1 MLQASRNRLP
11 EYLLVTIWG
20 VAALAALV
28 PGAEYYA
35 LPLSERAFSPQHEL
49 FAPTGLVGHSYGI
62 AGAFLTLAG
71 VVGYS
76 IRKRWRSL
84 ERVGT
89 LKHWL
94 QVHIFCCTLGPFL
107 ILLHTSFKFGGLVA
121 ISFFSMVLVVASGVF
136 GRYVYVRIPKTVN
149 GRFQTLEEI
158 RAERDRIAA
167 SIQAQAR
174 IPQVEL
180 AAASTGGSMS
190 QSSLSALW
198 GNVRMEARNRTRIR
212 YMRKRLITQGVAPG
226 TVASLVEGMQRQ
238 AQLERQL
245 IFLQPFQRLFRYW
258 HVFHLPFA
266 IIMLLILAVHVGVAI
281 AFGYG
286 WPS

>member
-1 MLQASRNRLP
+1 
-11 EYLLVTIWG
+11 
-20 VAALAALV
+20 
-28 PGAEYYA
+28 
-35 LPLSERAFSPQHEL
+35 
-49 FAPTGLVGHSYGI
+49 VGHSYGI
-62 AGAFLTLAG
+62 AGAALTMAG
-71 VVGYS
+71 VAGYS
-76 IRKRWRSL
+76 LRKRWRAL
-84 ERVGT
+84 GNVGK

-158 RAERDRIAA
+158 RAERDRIAG
-167 SIQAQAR
+167 SIQVQSGV
-174 IPQVEL
+174 PQIEVL
-180 AAASTGGSMS
+180 SMTRPAASASA
-190 QSSLSALW
+190 LSALW
-198 GNVRMEARNRTRIR
+198 ANLRLEAGN
-212 YMRKRLITQGVAPG
+212 RKRINAMKRRMLAQGVAPR
-226 TVASLVEGMQRQ
+226 TIASLAESMQRQ

-245 IFLQPFQRLFRYW
+245 VFLQPFHRLFRYW

-266 IIMLLILAVHVGVAI
+266 IIMFLILAVHVGVAI

>member
-1 MLQASRNRLP
+1 LP
-11 EYLLVTIWG
+11 EYLLIALWG
-20 VAALAALV
+20 VAAVTALT
-28 PGAEYYA
+28 PGAGYYA
-35 LPLSERAFSPQHEL
+35 LPYSERAFSDQHAL

-62 AGAFLTLAG
+62 AGAGLTMLG
-71 VVGYS
+71 VIMYAV
-76 IRKRWRSL
+76 RKRWRVL
-84 ERVGT
+84 ANAGK

-121 ISFFSMVLVVASGVF
+121 ISFYSMVLVVASGIF

-149 GRFQTLEEI
+149 GRFQTLAEI
-158 RAERDRIAA
+158 RAERDEIAA
-167 SIQAQAR
+167 EIRAHAGIPDTELAWAGSASHASLTGALVSNARLEVSSRAR
-174 IPQVEL
+174 IHAL
-180 AAASTGGSMS
+180 RR
-190 QSSLSALW
+190 SLLS
-198 GNVRMEARNRTRIR
+198 
-212 YMRKRLITQGVAPG
+212 QGVASRQ
-226 TVASLVEGMQRQ
+226 VASLEKALHRQ

-245 IFLQPFQRLFRYW
+245 LLVQPFQRLFRYW

-266 IIMLLILAVHVGVAI
+266 IIMFLILAVHVAVAI

>member
-1 MLQASRNRLP
+1 MQSENQSRLP
-11 EYLLVTIWG
+11 EYVLITLWG
-20 VAALAALV
+20 VFSLAALL
-28 PGAEYYA
+28 PGAGYYA
-35 LPLSERAFSPQHEL
+35 LPLRERAFSPQHAL
-49 FAPTGLVGHSYGI
+49 FAPTGRVGHSYGI
-62 AGAFLTLAG
+62 AGAALTMAG
-71 VVGYS
+71 VAGYS
-76 IRKRWRSL
+76 LRKRWRAL
-84 ERVGT
+84 GNVGK

-158 RAERDRIAA
+158 RAERDRIAG
-167 SIQAQAR
+167 SIQVQSGVPQIEVLSMAR
-174 IPQVEL
+174 P
-180 AAASTGGSMS
+180 AASTSA
-190 QSSLSALW
+190 LSALW
-198 GNVRMEARNRTRIR
+198 ANLRLEAGN
-212 YMRKRLITQGVAPG
+212 RKRINAMKRRMLAQGVAPR
-226 TVASLVEGMQRQ
+226 TIASLAESMERQ

-245 IFLQPFQRLFRYW
+245 VFLQPFHRLFRYW

-266 IIMLLILAVHVGVAI
+266 IIMFLILAVHVGVAI

>member
-1 MLQASRNRLP
+1 MQSENQSRLP
-11 EYLLVTIWG
+11 EYVLITLWG
-20 VAALAALV
+20 IFSLAALL
-28 PGAEYYA
+28 PGAGYYA
-35 LPLSERAFSPQHEL
+35 LPLRERAFSPQHAL
-49 FAPTGLVGHSYGI
+49 FAPTGRVGHSYGI
-62 AGAFLTLAG
+62 AGAALTMAG
-71 VVGYS
+71 VAGYS
-76 IRKRWRSL
+76 LRKRWRAL
-84 ERVGT
+84 GNVGK

-158 RAERDRIAA
+158 RAERDRIAG
-167 SIQAQAR
+167 SIQVQSGVPQIEVLSMAR
-174 IPQVEL
+174 PV
-180 AAASTGGSMS
+180 ASA
-190 QSSLSALW
+190 SALKR
-198 GNVRMEARNRTRIR
+198 RMLA
-212 YMRKRLITQGVAPG
+212 QGVAPR
-226 TVASLVEGMQRQ
+226 TITSLAESMQRQ

-245 IFLQPFQRLFRYW
+245 VFLQPFHRLFRYW

-266 IIMLLILAVHVGVAI
+266 IIMFLILAVHVGVAI

>member
-1 MLQASRNRLP
+1 MASENQSRLP
-11 EYLLVTIWG
+11 EFFLITLWGIISLSALL
-20 VAALAALV
+20 
-28 PGAEYYA
+28 PGAGYYA
-35 LPLSERAFSPQHEL
+35 LPLRERAFSAQHAL
-49 FAPTGLVGHSYGI
+49 FAPTGRIGHSYGI
-62 AGAFLTLAG
+62 AGAALTMAG
-71 VVGYS
+71 VAGYS
-76 IRKRWRSL
+76 ARKRWRMLSNA
-84 ERVGT
+84 GK
-89 LKHWL
+89 LKYWL

-158 RAERDRIAA
+158 RTERDRIAEV
-167 SIQAQAR
+167 IQAQSGL
-174 IPQVEL
+174 PQVEVAVWTT
-180 AAASTGGSMS
+180 AAAS
-190 QSSLSALW
+190 SSAMSALW
-198 GNVRMEARNRTRIR
+198 ANLRMEAGNRQRINA
-212 YMRKRLITQGVAPG
+212 MRRRMLAQGVAPR
-226 TVASLVEGMQRQ
+226 TVSSLADSMQRQ

-266 IIMLLILAVHVGVAI
+266 IIMFLILAVHVGVAI

>member
-11 EYLLVTIWG
+11 EYLLITVWG
-20 VAALAALV
+20 VVAIAALL
-28 PGAEYYA
+28 PGAGYYA
-35 LPLSERAFSPQHEL
+35 LPLAERAFSPQHDL

-71 VVGYS
+71 VIGYAV
-76 IRKRWRSL
+76 RKRWRVL
-84 ERVGT
+84 ERAGK

-94 QVHIFCCTLGPFL
+94 QAHIFCCTLGPFL

-158 RAERDRIAA
+158 RAERDRIAQ
-167 SIQAQAR
+167 SLQAHVR

-180 AAASTGGSMS
+180 ATAFAGASAK
-190 QSSLSALW
+190 QSVMKALW
-198 GNVRMEARNRTRIR
+198 SNVRMEAGNRARLR
-212 YMRKRLITQGVAPG
+212 YTRKRLAAQGVAPN
-226 TVASLVEGMQRQ
+226 TVASLIEGMQRQ

-245 IFLQPFQRLFRYW
+245 TFLQPFHRLFRYW